1 MIRRFRLEDARPA
14 RDVKVAAVK
23 IAASGR
29 CSAAE
34 LADRVSDPA
43 MPEGWDLWLDSP
55 VTFVDEATRK
65 IAGLEGLDPAQMP
78 NVNPVKRVMEM
89 DPV

>member
-1 MIRRFRLEDARPA
+1 MIRRFRLENGQLA

-23 IAASGR
+23 TGASGQY
-29 CSAAE
+29 SAEE
-34 LADRVSDPA
+34 LADWLGDPA
-43 MPEGWDLWLDSP
+43 MPEGWGAWLDSP
-55 VTFVDEATRK
+55 ITFVDEATRK

-78 NVNPVKRVMEM
+78 NDNPVKRVMEM